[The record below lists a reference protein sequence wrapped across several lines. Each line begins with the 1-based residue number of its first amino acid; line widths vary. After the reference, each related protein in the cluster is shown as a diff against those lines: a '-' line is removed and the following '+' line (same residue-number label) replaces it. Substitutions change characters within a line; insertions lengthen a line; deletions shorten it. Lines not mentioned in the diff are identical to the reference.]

1 MSSKLSALTEIT
13 YPIVTDDEIYVIRA
27 GAEYR
32 ADITKI
38 GQGFFK
44 MVPGYSGYLIIPGS
58 GNTDD
63 TIVQTN
69 DILIGKGA
77 YFSGEYVMMR
87 AIQDSPTLD
96 AHFKRGFSSEEEP

>member
-13 YPIVTDDEIYVIRA
+13 YPIVTDDEIYVIRG

-38 GQGFFK
+38 LQGFLK
-44 MVPGYSGYLIIPGS
+44 MVPGYEGYLIVPAS
-58 GNTDD
+58 GNTND

-77 YFSGEYVMMR
+77 YFSGEFVMMR
-87 AIQDSPTLD
+87 AIQDSPAID
-96 AHFKRGFSSEEEP
+96 AHFKRGISSEEEP